1 MIIKKRNR
9 MVEKVRKVMGNK
21 TFIGLTHQNNFKK
34 LVFLIIKSRYKKF
47 LVMIKLMHLLINNF
61 ILMELI

>member
-1 MIIKKRNR
+1 MIINKRNR
-9 MVEKVRKVMGNK
+9 MVEKVRKVMRNK

>member
-1 MIIKKRNR
+1 MIINKRNR